1 MAFLEVE
8 NLEAYYGKA
17 QALNGVSFSVE
28 KGECIGIIGPNGA
41 GKSTL
46 LDSIIGLTHWEGKI
60 IFDGVDLHG
69 LSPRKIIKLGIGYA
83 PERGNLFSYMSVK
96 DNLSVGAYLARAKMG
111 ESFDSV
117 FEMLPLLEERQK
129 QQAGTL
135 SGGERQMLALGRA
148 WMSSP
153 RLLLLDEPT
162 LGLAPIVIARIAT
175 TVEDLKKRGA
185 TIIIAEQNV
194 SFTRAHA
201 DGLHLMERGQLTPR
215 RTAEELQKEEY
226 VRKTYFGV

>member
-17 QALNGVSFSVE
+17 QALKDVSFSVE

-69 LSPRKIIKLGIGYA
+69 LPPRKIIKLGIGYA
-83 PERGNLFSYMSVK
+83 PERGNLFTYMNVK
-96 DNLSVGAYLARAKMG
+96 ENLSVGAYLARDKMD
-111 ESFDSV
+111 ENFASV
-117 FEMLPLLEERQK
+117 YEMLPLLNERQK

-135 SGGERQMLALGRA
+135 SGGER
-148 WMSSP
+148 
-153 RLLLLDEPT
+153 
-162 LGLAPIVIARIAT
+162 PI
-175 TVEDLKKRGA
+175 L
-185 TIIIAEQNV
+185 
-194 SFTRAHA
+194 S
-201 DGLHLMERGQLTPR
+201 L
-215 RTAEELQKEEY
+215 
-226 VRKTYFGV
+226 

>member
-17 QALNGVSFSVE
+17 QALKNVSFSVE

-60 IFDGVDLHG
+60 IFNGVDLHG
-69 LSPRKIIKLGIGYA
+69 LPPRKIIKLGIGYA
-83 PERGNLFSYMSVK
+83 PERGNLFTFMNVK
-96 DNLSVGAYLARAKMG
+96 ENLSVGAYLARDKMD
-111 ESFDSV
+111 ENFASV
-117 FEMLPLLEERQK
+117 YEMLPLLDERQK

-135 SGGERQMLALGRA
+135 SGGERQMLSLGRA
-148 WMSSP
+148 WMASP

-162 LGLAPIVIARIAT
+162 LGLAPIVISKLADTI
-175 TVEDLKKRGA
+175 EDLKKRGA

-194 SFTRAHA
+194 SFTSAHA
-201 DGLHLMERGQLTPR
+201 ERLYLLERGELSKG
-215 RTAEELQKEEY
+215 RTAEEMKGDEY